1 MAERSVT
8 LRISA
13 TDNFS
18 DVMRR
23 YNTAIGQADDATTR
37 AGNAARRQQGTWSQ
51 LGGEIRGALVGLGV
65 IGVSRFAVDFARLGD
80 KVNIATTN
88 FDALS
93 RSVLNMDSTGVLS
106 RLREA
111 TGGVVSDFDLI
122 AGANRLLAMN
132 LTNSTDQLTEMTSGA
147 IRLGRAFGK
156 DAKSAIEEFS
166 LLMANQSYLRL
177 DTFGI
182 SAAAVRQRVS
192 ELKDEFPGITR
203 EASFFQAT
211 LDEMDNSLSRLGDS
225 ATAGETGFARLEA
238 RIANFKNEA
247 AGNFAIGVN
256 SIIEGVTAIQDVAAR
271 ANTSIAD
278 VLLNPGDA
286 ARRASIGDTTRA
298 IWERFGA
305 ELSQTTQITTMAGA
319 PYAVDTYQ
327 ELQRIVEAADR
338 FKTLTGETATSAGDI
353 AQGYSDIHGR
363 QIELTAGQQEL
374 VDKFLFYNRQISGMT
389 TGGGFGTPRNFDTQA
404 WQFAQQI
411 ATATAQGAVSMAEYA
426 NQVFRAAEG
435 ARNVGRMLGID
446 TETHT
451 NAAAQRLQSAM
462 EGVAGYVANAAS
474 SAFDMANQWVRA
486 ASAAERMSLADVF
499 NQQGGGRLGEITDAL
514 IDLGKDRDTNEDTL
528 AAIQRSLDL
537 VSGRETSGSLAMQEQ
552 LLPML
557 LQLGA
562 GNPDMA
568 AQAAALYSQNIGL
581 LASMGISPDIMAANT
596 LGLAGLTGMT
606 NQNPRAF
613 AGRYAMTAD
622 EDIARLNTSGA
633 EDLMTQLT
641 AGADEFKASLA
652 ESAENAG
659 VMRENVDGVKSA
671 IDELVSGVKTIVL
684 DLQVNIPPALRQIL
698 DLLNGGGLA
707 AAMAVAT
714 RDNGGSAPGT
724 TSGTRGSTAGNT
736 RNR

>member
-37 AGNAARRQQGTWSQ
+37 AGNAARRQQGVWSQ

-88 FDALS
+88 FDALA

-132 LTNSTDQLTEMTSGA
+132 LTNSTDQLTAMTSGA

-156 DAKSAIEEFS
+156 DAKDAIEEFS

-182 SAAAVRQRVS
+182 SAAAVRQRVA

-203 EASFFQAT
+203 EAAFFQAT
-211 LDEMDNSLSRLGDS
+211 LDEMDNSLGRLGDA

-238 RIANFKNEA
+238 RIANFKNQA
-247 AGNFAIGVN
+247 AGNFATGVN
-256 SIIEGVTAIQDVAAR
+256 AIIDGMTIIQDVASR

-278 VLLNPGDA
+278 VMLSPGDA
-286 ARRASIGDTTRA
+286 ARRAAIGDTTRA

-319 PYAVDTYQ
+319 PYAVDTYD

-338 FKTLTGETATSAGDI
+338 FKQLTGETAASAEDI

-363 QIELTAGQQEL
+363 QVELTAGQQEL
-374 VDKFLFYNRQISGMT
+374 VDKFLFYERQISGLT
-389 TGGGFGTPRNFDTQA
+389 TGGGFGTPRNFGTQS
-404 WQFAQQI
+404 WQLAQQI
-411 ATATAQGAVSMAEYA
+411 ATSTAQGAISMAEYA
-426 NQVFRAAEG
+426 NQVFRAADG
-435 ARNVGRMLGID
+435 ARNIGRMLGID
-446 TETHT
+446 TETQTH
-451 NAAAQRLQSAM
+451 AAAQRLQSAM
-462 EGVAGYVANAAS
+462 EGVAGYIANAAS

-499 NQQGGGRLGEITDAL
+499 NQEGGGRLGEITDAL
-514 IDLGKDRDTNEDTL
+514 IDLGKDQGTDNGTL
-528 AAIQRSLDL
+528 AAIQRALDL
-537 VSGRETSGSLAMQEQ
+537 TSGRETTGSLAMQEQ

-557 LQLGA
+557 LQLGNN
-562 GNPDMA
+562 NPDMA
-568 AQAAALYSQNIGL
+568 AQAAALYSRNIGI
-581 LASMGISPDIMAANT
+581 LASLGISPDIMAANT
-596 LGLAGLTGMT
+596 LGIAGLTGMT
-606 NQNPRAF
+606 NPNQRAF

-622 EDIARLNTSGA
+622 EDVARLNTGGA
-633 EDLMTQLT
+633 EDLMAQLT
-641 AGADEFKASLA
+641 SGANEFKSSLM
-652 ESAENAG
+652 ESAEQAG

-671 IDELVSGVKTIVL
+671 IDELVSTANTVVL
-684 DLQVNIPPALRQIL
+684 NFQANLPPALLQVL
-698 DLLNGGGLA
+698 ELLNGGGLIA
-707 AAMAVAT
+707 AVAQAT
-714 RDNGGSAPGT
+714 RDNGGRAPGT
-724 TSGTRGSTAGNT
+724 SAGTRGTTSGNT